1 MFDFRYH
8 VASLAAVFVALVI
21 GVLFG
26 VGLSGQGFVTDSERT
41 KLEDRI
47 NDLSARVDAER
58 QRADDLVQGQQAA
71 AAFAADAYPLLVAD
85 RLKGKKVAVVVV
97 GSRNDSSVVDEA
109 LDAVRDAGGQPIR
122 AYSLRMPVDNDAVQ
136 GALRGRPAL
145 AAYRGEEH
153 LADLGRD
160 IGRELVQEGPTPL
173 LDTLSDQL
181 VEERSGPSRVGADAV
196 FVVRNATPQQGMS
209 ARFVNGLY
217 EGIGSAGSPAVG
229 VEATDTT
236 PTGVRAFAR
245 NDLSTVDDVDT
256 ASGKLALVLLLG
268 GGREGNYG
276 VKELAK
282 DGILPPIEP
291 LPAEP
296 EPDGGG

>member
-85 RLKGKKVAVVVV
+85 RLKGRKVAVVVV

-109 LDAVRDAGGQPIR
+109 LDAVSDAGGQPIR
-122 AYSLRMPVDNDAVQ
+122 AYSLRMP
-136 GALRGRPAL
+136 
-145 AAYRGEEH
+145 
-153 LADLGRD
+153 
-160 IGRELVQEGPTPL
+160 
-173 LDTLSDQL
+173 
-181 VEERSGPSRVGADAV
+181 
-196 FVVRNATPQQGMS
+196 
-209 ARFVNGLY
+209 
-217 EGIGSAGSPAVG
+217 
-229 VEATDTT
+229 
-236 PTGVRAFAR
+236 
-245 NDLSTVDDVDT
+245 
-256 ASGKLALVLLLG
+256 
-268 GGREGNYG
+268 
-276 VKELAK
+276 
-282 DGILPPIEP
+282 
-291 LPAEP
+291 
-296 EPDGGG
+296 